1 MKSKCRQCL
10 ALVPATAKLC
20 PTCGA
25 EIVRDEP
32 VAPLPGGEGL
42 PPPTLEEGVAAGL
55 ALAVSAQTVAASEPA
70 RGPAPVVAPRAGTN
84 QVARMA
90 ELRQMRNEMLLQ
102 LGRLACAEDSTP
114 AHSFKLQVYQVQRD
128 LDELRTG
135 RAALAAELEAHDA
148 VTAASTAARE
158 SELAAVA
165 AELEPLEIAAVE
177 AERRLG
183 ALRTEV
189 ATLQRD
195 ASRAEQAAQRLRAE
209 IDGLGTARLS
219 AQQRIARDAELEGQ
233 RLEQQRL
240 ARVARERASRLV
252 TELEKAAVELERQR
266 EKRDQVANRLA
277 ELQRSI
283 AAAKVEAARARGVL
297 VETLAA
303 ADGRMESKTKEQTR
317 LLEACGA
324 MVARE
329 WPEQSPF
336 NVVVARLR
344 KVEEEL
350 DSSPDLTANGSR
362 HNPKVA
368 LIVVAVVIVVVIL
381 VLLVYALGGWA
392 T

>member
-1 MKSKCRQCL
+1 
-10 ALVPATAKLC
+10 
-20 PTCGA
+20 
-25 EIVRDEP
+25 
-32 VAPLPGGEGL
+32 
-42 PPPTLEEGVAAGL
+42 
-55 ALAVSAQTVAASEPA
+55 
-70 RGPAPVVAPRAGTN
+70 
-84 QVARMA
+84 MA